1 MLLSPVELRAVM
13 TGVVLIVLALAAR
26 EDLLRQRI
34 PNSLNAIALTL
45 GVGTAS
51 MAGGWSGFADS
62 IGGALVGCAALLP
75 FYVLHGMGA
84 GDVKLMA
91 AAGAFLGP
99 GGALFSAAAAL
110 VAGLILALLIVGWR
124 LVEPR
129 PFLEAARGRA
139 EATVGRTAVIAAV
152 RKERFPYA
160 VAIGAGVVANL
171 WRQGSLRELSLALGI
186 G

>member
-1 MLLSPVELRAVM
+1 MLLSSVDMRAVM
-13 TGVVLIVLALAAR
+13 TGAVLIVLALAAR

-34 PNSLNAIALTL
+34 PNSLNAVALVL

-51 MAGGWSGFADS
+51 MAGGWSGLADS
-62 IGGALVGCAALLP
+62 IGGALVGCAVLMP
-75 FYVLHGMGA
+75 FYMLHGMGA

-110 VAGLILALLIVGWR
+110 VAGLFLAVLIVGWR
-124 LVEPR
+124 LVEPMPR
-129 PFLEAARGRA
+129 F
-139 EATVGRTAVIAAV
+139 EATQASGGAEVGRSAVVSRV

-160 VAIGAGVVANL
+160 VAIGTGVVVNL
-171 WRQGSLRELSLALGI
+171 WRQGSLGELLAALGM